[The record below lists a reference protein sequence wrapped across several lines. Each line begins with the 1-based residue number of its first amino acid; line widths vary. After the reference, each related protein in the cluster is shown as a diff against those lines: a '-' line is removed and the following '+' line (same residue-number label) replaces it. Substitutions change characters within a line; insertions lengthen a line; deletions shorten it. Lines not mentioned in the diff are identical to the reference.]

1 MDPPNTVVCMECAGV
16 AHRSSYAPYQGF
28 EPGDVVAYACE
39 DCNHRLDLVLEPEEE
54 PTDGAYG

>member
-1 MDPPNTVVCMECAGV
+1 MDPPNTVICMECAGV

-39 DCNHRLDLVLEPEEE
+39 DCNHRLDLVLDDADVREE
-54 PTDGAYG
+54 